1 MYSETEVIDKM
12 NSFRFPTQAGPAR
25 SPNRKPLSLNGNR
38 IDRARANSPYPKDN
52 LTKASAQQQTNGT
65 SRFNPAIIYKRSPS
79 SASTS
84 ASMASTHSLQCQ
96 RKAEMVQ
103 PQPLPPSL
111 QSHLHAPERKIIL
124 VGPAICQHLQ
134 NGGSVR
140 VKDFT
145 GAIVGWMH

>member
-38 IDRARANSPYPKDN
+38 ADRARANSPYPKDN
-52 LTKASAQQQTNGT
+52 LTKASAQQQTSGA
-65 SRFNPAIIYKRSPS
+65 SRFNPAIAYKGARS
-79 SASTS
+79 SAS
-84 ASMASTHSLQCQ
+84 ASTPALSLQNQ

>member
-1 MYSETEVIDKM
+1 VIYSETEVIDKM

-38 IDRARANSPYPKDN
+38 ADRARANSPYPKDN
-52 LTKASAQQQTNGT
+52 LTKASAQQQTSGA
-65 SRFNPAIIYKRSPS
+65 SRFNPAIIYKRSRS
-79 SASTS
+79 SASAS
-84 ASMASTHSLQCQ
+84 ASALSLQTQQ
-96 RKAEMVQ
+96 RAEMVQ